1 MANPTELSGS
11 SGKNLLSE
19 LTLKIVEHREESRKY
34 FALQEEEL
42 LKMQSTLTT
51 IVQNEKSSLW
61 NSIISEQHLETT
73 WNETVQKTKDL
84 NNKLELFIS
93 EMGLFYQAKAR
104 ADREY
109 VNVGS
114 VGVTQEGKSE
124 FNACIARLDKRIL
137 PRGGGDESCTTAR
150 INIINGES
158 PDGKTDIVR
167 VHYFSVNEFANQIY
181 SFLIELGAER
191 NEFSELVSI
200 STKDQLKD
208 WIKKNCNIIER
219 STEIGKNDKGGEK
232 VALLDYFNNLS
243 QYIDRL
249 GKPYEDYT
257 FDEIKSGNNEDKIR
271 AEEYYSS
278 VSYFLNPDD
287 KETKRYT
294 SYATKKAE
302 VFTLFKI
309 GNEEPIKNLQFLDTP
324 GIGENKPGLERIL
337 AKSVSSD
344 LDIIIAVRAAR
355 SDVQSDSK
363 RTQLITQL
371 RTLLNGRPKSQESL
385 YFIQNLWDTAS
396 KGTGEKEKNKIK
408 ELLQIKQNLDAI
420 KIDDTHF
427 RTINILK
434 EIEVHADGSTNSNY
448 PIHGYLFE
456 IFQQLIPNIREIDEE
471 IFSDAKKEFTEI
483 KKEYD
488 ELKKS
493 VATIA
498 HQLPSEDLQDQIDD
512 LFKNLHK
519 TWKVTCSTIDD
530 KTINKQ
536 IHCNLEQFC
545 DQKTGIVLCKL
556 LNITEEGIE
565 DFDEDDIDNNYKFI
579 DEFCKRNAESINSYI
594 DFPSWNKGADLKCYV
609 ELKEELL
616 NKAEEVIF
624 SYVDVVKAQE
634 ELDSAKKRIAEVFRK
649 EGKLRFIS
657 EVDTWWPKMADL
669 LVSENFPKELK
680 DLFAGFAT
688 FSIDYKKIL
697 KDSISKVKQDSLH
710 ADNFGIPDKY
720 YFSDFEHAKM
730 SFIHSLLCIESR
742 IQELVEEDVYIKKME
757 EVVSQVSNYVN
768 ALRDLNSFG
777 KEGEKTTLRKSWE
790 HFYKK
795 HAKEIFADN
804 DSEKRQ
810 ALISEW
816 NKLCE

>member
-1 MANPTELSGS
+1 MTNSTETIGS

-19 LTLKIVEHREESRKY
+19 LTKKIVEHRGESRKD

-42 LKMQSTLTT
+42 LNMRSTINT
-51 IVQNEKSSLW
+51 ILQNENSSLW
-61 NSIISEQHLETT
+61 TSIIREQQIESS
-73 WNETVQKTKDL
+73 WKKTIQRAKDL
-84 NNKLELFIS
+84 NTQLASFMS
-93 EMGLFYQAKAR
+93 EAGLFYQAKAR

-124 FNACIARLDKRIL
+124 FNACIARLDKRII
-137 PRGGGDESCTTAR
+137 PRGHCNESCTTAR
-150 INIINGES
+150 INIINGKS
-158 PDGKTDIVR
+158 PEGKNDIVR

-181 SFLIELGAER
+181 LFLIELGADKDEYR
-191 NEFSELVSI
+191 ELISI
-200 STKDQLKD
+200 STKEQLES
-208 WIKKNCNIIER
+208 WINNNSNSIER
-219 STEIGKNDKGGEK
+219 STEIGKDNKGGEK
-232 VALLDYFNNLS
+232 VALLEYFKNLS
-243 QYIDRL
+243 EYVDRL
-249 GKPYEDYT
+249 GNPYEDYT
-257 FDEIKSGNNEDKIR
+257 FQEIMSGKADDKAR

-278 VSYFLNPDD
+278 VSYFMNPDD
-287 KETKRYT
+287 KENKKYF

-309 GNEEPIKNLQFLDTP
+309 GNEDPISNLQFLDTP

-344 LDIIIAVRAAR
+344 LDIIMAVRAAR
-355 SDVQSDSK
+355 SDVQDDNK
-363 RTQLITQL
+363 RNLLITQL

-385 YFIQNLWDTAS
+385 YFIQNFWDTAE

-408 ELLQIKQNLDAI
+408 DLLQVELSLDAI
-420 KIDDTHF
+420 KIDDSHF

-434 EIEVHADGSTNSNY
+434 EIEIRPDGSTNSIY

-456 IFQQLIPNIREIDEE
+456 IFQELIPKIRGIDEE
-471 IFSDAKKEFTEI
+471 IFSNAKIKFNDIKNDYNEI
-483 KKEYD
+483 KGLVEAI
-488 ELKKS
+488 S
-493 VATIA
+493 
-498 HQLPSEDLQDQIDD
+498 HQLPSEDLQDQIDE

-556 LNITEEGIE
+556 LNIEEEGIE
-565 DFDEDDIDNNYKFI
+565 SFDEGDIDSNYEFI
-579 DEFCKRNAESINSYI
+579 DKFCKKNVEAINSYI
-594 DFPSWNKGADLKCYV
+594 DYPSWNDGADFKCYV

-616 NKAEEVIF
+616 KKAAEDIL
-624 SYVDVVKAQE
+624 SYVDVNKAQE
-634 ELDSAKKRIAEVFRK
+634 ELCSAKKKIAEVFRK
-649 EGKLRFIS
+649 DGKLKFVS
-657 EVDTWWPKMADL
+657 EADTWWQKMADL
-669 LVSENFPKELK
+669 LNRENFPKELTE
-680 DLFAGFAT
+680 LFAGFAT

-697 KDSISKVKQDSLH
+697 EESISKVKRDSLH
-710 ADNFGIPDKY
+710 ADNFGTPDKY
-720 YFSDFEHAKM
+720 YFRDFEHAKM

-742 IQELVEEDVYIKKME
+742 IQELVEEDVYQKKME
-757 EVVSQVSNYVN
+757 EVVSKVSDYIND
-768 ALRDLNSFG
+768 LRDLNSFG
-777 KEGEKTTLRKSWE
+777 KQGEKTTLRKSWE

-804 DSEKRQ
+804 DFAKKQ